1 MDPKHVN
8 IQHSTI
14 IVWVYPVPDIERP
27 HEWVVRQ
34 LRSAI
39 LDGTYVPGDKLPV
52 ERELSERFKVSR
64 SAVRQALLILDQQ
77 GLVRVKPGVGGGPFV
92 AREPMPAAIT
102 AFENLLTV
110 DESSLD
116 EFIDAKMI
124 LEPAIAAHAVTKI
137 SRIDLDALED
147 NMVRTREADRQGA
160 DLTELSMEF
169 HEILFRAIGNRFIDV
184 VLEILNRSRYRLP
197 NGSMEFADVGCV
209 LEDHQQ
215 ILNAISRGS
224 ATKVSRLMSEHITR
238 VWSRQLEERSGA

>member
-1 MDPKHVN
+1 M
-8 IQHSTI
+8 I
-14 IVWVYPVPDIERP
+14 PVRETERP
-27 HEWVVRQ
+27 HECVARQ

-39 LDGTYVPGDKLPV
+39 LDGTYLPGDKLPV
-52 ERELSERFKVSR
+52 ERDLSEQFRVSR

-92 AREPMPAAIT
+92 AREPLPAAIN

-110 DESSLD
+110 DGSSLD
-116 EFIDAKMI
+116 EFLDAKMI
-124 LEPAIAAHAVTKI
+124 LEPAIAAHAAEKI
-137 SRIDLDALED
+137 SRADLDCLGE
-147 NMVRTREADRQGA
+147 NLRRTREADEQGE

-197 NGSMEFADVGCV
+197 NGSMELADVGCV

-215 ILNAISRGS
+215 ILDALRRGS
-224 ATKVSRLMSEHITR
+224 ATKVGRLMSEHLTH
-238 VWSRQLEERSGA
+238 VWAHQLEERAGQQEQRARA